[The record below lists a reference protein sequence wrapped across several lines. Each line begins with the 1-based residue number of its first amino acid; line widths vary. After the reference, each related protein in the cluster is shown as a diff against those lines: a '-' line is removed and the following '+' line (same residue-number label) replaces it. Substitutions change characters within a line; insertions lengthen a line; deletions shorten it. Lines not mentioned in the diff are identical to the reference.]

1 MPRTVRIGI
10 GGPIGCGKTEFIEKI
25 VPKLAATGLHIG
37 ILSNDVYSKEDA
49 RRMAIRISEKVIKP
63 ELIVGLE
70 TGLCPHTAVRDDPSM
85 NIGAAEKLERDH
97 PDLDLIM
104 IESGGDNV
112 TLTFSP
118 RLADYFIYMIDV
130 ASGDKTIR
138 KGGLG
143 IRKADLLIVNKIDL
157 APYVETTIPESEVK
171 TANLDLMRGD
181 AAKIRPGKPTI
192 FLSLKDETGLDEVAD
207 MILEKALYK
216 SPREVHCAP
225 I

>member
-10 GGPIGCGKTEFIEKI
+10 GGPIGCGKTELIEKL
-25 VPKLAATGLHIG
+25 VPKFVDLGYKVG
-37 ILSNDVYSKEDA
+37 IISNDVYSKEDA
-49 RRMAIRISEKVIKP
+49 RRMAITLGEKVVDP
-63 ELIVGLE
+63 TLIVGIE

-85 NIGAAEKLERDH
+85 NVSAAAALEKEH
-97 PDLDLIM
+97 PDLDLIF

-157 APYVETTIPESEVK
+157 APFVETTIPESPTK
-171 TANLDLMRGD
+171 TANLDLMREDAKKLRGD
-181 AAKIRPGKPTI
+181 KPTI
-192 FLSLKDETGLDEVAD
+192 FVSLKDNVGIDEIVN
-207 MILEKALYK
+207 LVRERALF
-216 SPREVHCAP
+216 R
-225 I
+225 